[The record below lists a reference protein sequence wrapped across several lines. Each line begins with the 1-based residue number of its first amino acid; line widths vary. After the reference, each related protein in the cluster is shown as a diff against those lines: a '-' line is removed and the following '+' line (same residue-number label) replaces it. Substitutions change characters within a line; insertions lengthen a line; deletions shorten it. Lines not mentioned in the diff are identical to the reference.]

1 MTPQVSQTIAKH
13 HMLEAGEAVGV
24 AVSGGPDSVAL
35 LHCLLGLRQRL
46 GITLGVVHV
55 NHQLRGGASE
65 QDQQFVAELSTHAG
79 LPFIST
85 SVDVARQAA
94 TSGDNLEQTGRAV
107 RYEFFRQLID
117 QGRFDKIA
125 AAHTLSDQAETVL
138 QRLLRG
144 SGSAGLAGI
153 RPVLDGTIVRPLIG
167 VTRQQVLA
175 YLETGGFKW
184 REDESNRDL
193 DRDRSRIR
201 HQLLPRLTSEW
212 NPNLPRLLGQLAQW
226 AQGEEDYWNSMLPA
240 LASEHLTQDALGIRL
255 RTDSLSSLPLAVGRR
270 LLRQAIERARGDLRG
285 IGFEHVESILRLASG
300 AAGSGQTDLPGLRVS
315 RSFNEILLARTSPGV
330 ETPAGD
336 YSFLIDPPGS
346 FAGPWGATLVTL
358 KLYNRENL
366 NPRQSYNR
374 KRRSVLDWDKV
385 PKPLRIRNWRPGDC
399 YQPQGRTGSK
409 KIKSLFQESKVAMW
423 QRGGWPVIV
432 GTVGDKA
439 LNGASDQI
447 VWVRDFGAAAAY
459 AADEGSRVVLEVA
472 EIESA

>member
-1 MTPQVSQTIAKH
+1 
-13 HMLEAGEAVGV
+13 MLEAGEAVGV
-24 AVSGGPDSVAL
+24 AVSGGPDSVAML
-35 LHCLLGLRQRL
+35 RCLLDLRHRL

-65 QDQQFVAELSTHAG
+65 QDQQFVAELSTRAG

-85 SVDVARQAA
+85 SVDVARQAV

-107 RYEFFRQLID
+107 RYEFFRQLTG

-125 AAHTLSDQAETVL
+125 VGHTLSDQAETVL

-144 SGSAGLAGI
+144 SGSAGLAAI
-153 RPVLDGTIVRPLIG
+153 RPVLDGAIVRPLIG
-167 VTRQQVLA
+167 ITRQQVLA

-193 DRDRSRIR
+193 DRGRNRIR

-226 AQGEEDYWNSMLPA
+226 AQGEEDYWNSMLPS

-270 LLRQAIERARGDLRG
+270 LLRQAIESARGDLRG
-285 IGFEHVESILRLASG
+285 IGFEHVESVLRLASG
-300 AAGSGQTDLPGLRVS
+300 AAGSGGADLPGLRVS

-330 ETPAGD
+330 ETSEGD
-336 YSFLIDPPGS
+336 YSFLVEPPGS

-366 NPRQSYNR
+366 KPRQGYNR
-374 KRRSVLDWDKV
+374 NCRGVLDWDKV

-399 YQPQGRTGSK
+399 YQPQGRTGAK
-409 KIKSLFQESKVAMW
+409 KIKSLFQESKVAKW
-423 QRGGWPVIV
+423 QRGRWPVIV
-432 GTVGDKA
+432 GTVGGKA
-439 LNGASDQI
+439 LNGASEQI
-447 VWVRDFGAAAAY
+447 VWVRDFGAAAAC
-459 AADEGSRVVLEVA
+459 AADEASRVVLEVA
-472 EIESA
+472 EIERA